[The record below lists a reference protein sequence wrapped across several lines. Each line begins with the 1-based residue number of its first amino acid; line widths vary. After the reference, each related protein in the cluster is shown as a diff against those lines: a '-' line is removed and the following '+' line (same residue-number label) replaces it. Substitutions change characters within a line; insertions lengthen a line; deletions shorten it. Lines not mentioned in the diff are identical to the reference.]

1 MVGLG
6 TLAER
11 LTAVGT
17 GRVLYR
23 GWGNLGN
30 PPPPPPPKASF
41 PQPKILATIL
51 INTCRYNKNIS
62 DSCLQIYTS
71 LKISRISLSSVEV
84 AILIRRVRFK

>member
-17 GRVLYR
+17 GRVSYR
-23 GWGNLGN
+23 GGDLGN
-30 PPPPPPPKASF
+30 PPPPPQK
-41 PQPKILATIL
+41 KILATIF

-71 LKISRISLSSVEV
+71 V
-84 AILIRRVRFK
+84 

>member
-17 GRVLYR
+17 GRVSY
-23 GWGNLGN
+23 GGGGGNLGN
-30 PPPPPPPKASF
+30 PPPPPRPVSSPPPPK
-41 PQPKILATIL
+41 KILPTIL
-51 INTCRYNKNIS
+51 INTRRYNKNIS

-71 LKISRISLSSVEV
+71 V
-84 AILIRRVRFK
+84 

>member
-17 GRVLYR
+17 GRVSYR
-23 GWGNLGN
+23 GGGE
-30 PPPPPPPKASF
+30 PGKSPAPTPPPKASF
-41 PQPKILATIL
+41 PPEKILATIL

-71 LKISRISLSSVEV
+71 V
-84 AILIRRVRFK
+84 